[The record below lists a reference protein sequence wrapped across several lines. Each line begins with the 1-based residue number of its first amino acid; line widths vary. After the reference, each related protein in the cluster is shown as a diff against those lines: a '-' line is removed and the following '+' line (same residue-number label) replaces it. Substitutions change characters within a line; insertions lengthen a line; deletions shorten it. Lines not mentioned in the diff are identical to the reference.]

1 LENEFII
8 LLHRLTWIIP
18 LVAIAGGMTLY
29 GMFIDHE
36 FLWMAGI
43 QNAILPAVLSI
54 ILVKK
59 ICTVT
64 KSKKLLVWFLIFA
77 VTSFVAETYSFLDDM
92 FWKTEQFPSIADGFW
107 IAGYVVLSIFLWK
120 NFRQFKKL
128 VSKNVV
134 ALALGIAATSIIPT
148 ILVAHEV
155 GTEDIFGLGVIL
167 SYPVSD
173 TISTIPLVLGSMVFL
188 KMKNKSWMFLLIA
201 NSAFLIGDIVF
212 PYLELNN
219 MYTTGDPIDLTWIAG
234 YFLFIIAAATFDEKK
249 INWLTTIKENK
260 KFVKFENI
268 YKITIPL
275 MVGAIFLVTITTVY
289 QIHTFDEDRFFGD
302 ELAIYWIIGMM
313 AAFGGVILTINHNLT
328 KLVKSRTELLTRQ
341 TEKLEEEIREKT
353 NLINLQKQLEIEI
366 EDRNK
371 ELIKKSVLLEEQN
384 KKLVEIDKKK
394 AEFAS
399 MVTHELKTP
408 LTPILSWC
416 DILLHYDS
424 LGPLNDEQKNA
435 ITKVR
440 HNARKLLR
448 LISDILDAEKLGLN
462 QMTFSYK
469 KIDVQEFVR
478 DLSETYAPILAEKR
492 ICYFVSCP
500 KGLIL
505 YLDELRLAQV
515 LKNFINNSIDFVP
528 GRNGRI
534 QLKIEQNPDAVMFSV
549 IDNGVGMPKEKQQNL
564 FQKFYQI
571 DTSSTRKHG
580 GSGLGL
586 AICKGIIESFGGTVG
601 VQSEPGMGSRFY
613 FTIPKSAGSALVQ

>member
-1 LENEFII
+1 MY
-8 LLHRLTWIIP
+8 RLTWIIP
-18 LVAIAGGMTLY
+18 LIAIAGGMMLY

-43 QNAILPAVLSI
+43 QNVALPAVLSI

-59 ICTVT
+59 IGMVT

-77 VTSFVAETYSFLDDM
+77 ITSFVAETYSFLDDT

-107 IAGYVVLSIFLWK
+107 VAGYVTLSIFLWK
-120 NFRQFKKL
+120 NFGQFRKL
-128 VSKNVV
+128 VSKNIV
-134 ALALGIAATSIIPT
+134 ALTLGIAVTSIIPT
-148 ILVAHEV
+148 ILVAREL
-155 GTEDIFGLGVIL
+155 GAEDIFGLGVIL
-167 SYPVSD
+167 SYPISD
-173 TISTIPLVLGSMVFL
+173 TVSMIPLILGSIVFL
-188 KMKNKSWMFLLIA
+188 KIRNRSWMFLLMA

-212 PYLELNN
+212 PYLELSN

-234 YFLFIIAAATFDEKK
+234 YFLFILAGTTFDEKK
-249 INWLTTIKENK
+249 MNWLTTIKENK

-275 MVGAIFLVTITTVY
+275 MVGAIFLVTITTLY
-289 QIHTFDEDRFFGD
+289 QIQTFDGDRFFGD
-302 ELAIYWIIGMM
+302 EIAIYWIVGMM
-313 AAFGGVILTINHNLT
+313 AAFGGVILTVNHNLT

-353 NLINLQKQLEIEI
+353 NLINLQKQLESEI

-371 ELIKKSVLLEEQN
+371 ELIKKSILLEEQN

-416 DILLHYDS
+416 DILLHHDS

-462 QMTFSYK
+462 QMTFNYK
-469 KIDVQEFVR
+469 NIDIQEFVR

-492 ICYFVSCP
+492 IRYFVSCP
-500 KGLIL
+500 KGLVL
-505 YLDELRLAQV
+505 HLDELRLAQV

-528 GRNGRI
+528 GRNGRV
-534 QLKIEQNPDAVMFSV
+534 QLKIEQSPDTVMFSV
-549 IDNGVGMPKEKQQNL
+549 IDNGVGIPKEKQQNL